1 MSGNIYAKI
10 NTQRLMVQKQATI
23 NGPAC
28 FTGDVR
34 FKNDVIFEKTIMQT
48 GGVDTD
54 IINES
59 TPGNG
64 VLVDGFHIKD
74 GTAYVDNDPGKEV
87 ENKGNKDQPNGYAG
101 LDMSGK
107 IPISSLA
114 SQPLVFR
121 GCWDAST
128 NTPTLV
134 SGVGTNGDYWLVSVA
149 GTTNLDGYN
158 SWSVGD
164 AALFKAGMPG
174 FWSRLDHVSEVVSVN
189 GQIGV
194 VSLGLDDLD
203 DVAAGSPNNGEG
215 LYWNGSNWVNTPVL
229 RTLDGVAPVL
239 PSGNI
244 DLIAGTDIT
253 LTPGVGSIT
262 INSSG
267 GSSVTLANA
276 GGDETLVKNGTGPS
290 LISKGI
296 SAGTGITLTSNANW
310 VTVTNSS
317 PASGVTLAS
326 AGGTETLVNDG
337 TGPSLA
343 TKGLS
348 AGTGI
353 TLTGTATDITVTNSS
368 PASGVT
374 LTNAGGDETLV
385 KNGTGPSLISK
396 GISAGTGIS
405 LSSNA
410 NLVTVTNSSPA
421 SSVTLASAGGTE
433 TLVNDGTG
441 PSLATKG
448 LSAGTGITLTS
459 NATSITIAAS
469 ASSGSIPTGTLLD
482 FAGTVA
488 PSGYLLCDGAAV
500 SKITYAALFA
510 VIDYNYGGSGVN
522 FNVPDFRGRFA
533 RYADNMGTGAAGR
546 DLGTRDA
553 TQAQTQSTATNGI
566 TIATDGSHSHF
577 VPGTW
582 NGTASAAATPGT
594 GQTNLNGNLNLNF
607 PGTTAFGGTHSHTI
621 VEPVGAETRPINVR
635 CYKIIKT

>member
-23 NGPAC
+23 NGPTC
-28 FTGDVR
+28 FTSDVR

-54 IINES
+54 TINES

-114 SQPLVFR
+114 SQPLIFR
-121 GCWDAST
+121 GCWDAAT

-164 AALFKAGMPG
+164 AALFKAGTPG

-189 GQIGV
+189 GQTGV

-229 RTLDGVAPVL
+229 RTLDGVSPVL

-267 GSSVTLANA
+267 GSSVTLTNA
-276 GGDETLVKNGTGPS
+276 GGDETLVKNGTGP
-290 LISKGI
+290 LLATKGL
-296 SAGTGITLTSNANW
+296 SAGTGISLSSNANW

-317 PASGVTLAS
+317 PASGVTLTS

-353 TLTGTATDITVTNSS
+353 TLTGTATDI
-368 PASGVT
+368 
-374 LTNAGGDETLV
+374 
-385 KNGTGPSLISK
+385 
-396 GISAGTGIS
+396 
-405 LSSNA
+405 
-410 NLVTVTNSSPA
+410 TVTNSSPA

-500 SKITYAALFA
+500 STITYAALFA
-510 VIDYNYGGSGVN
+510 VISYSYGGAGAS
-522 FNVPDFRGRFA
+522 FNVPDFRGRFV

-546 DLGTRDA
+546 DVGARDA
-553 TQAQTQSTATNGI
+553 AQAQTQSTATNGI
-566 TIATDGSHSHF
+566 TVSSVGDHQHTTMSSGSVMQFPSGPAPGYGTTQPYNGQGCQALVGSGTGFAGSH
-577 VPGTW
+577 
-582 NGTASAAATPGT
+582 
-594 GQTNLNGNLNLNF
+594 
-607 PGTTAFGGTHSHTI
+607 THSL
-621 VEPVGAETRPINVR
+621 VDPMGAETRPINVR